1 LTRCQ
6 TFDNWQAF
14 AIHILTLTFRAHFEI
29 RGIIVQGGPGMPKWE
44 GGTGPL
50 PILLCVVVAGNA
62 SKVHNNIAITWNL
75 DKFHYTY
82 ANQNINHFFP
92 PKKGIKG

>member
-1 LTRCQ
+1 
-6 TFDNWQAF
+6 
-14 AIHILTLTFRAHFEI
+14 
-29 RGIIVQGGPGMPKWE
+29 MPKWE

-92 PKKGIKG
+92 LKRVLKDNSVILAPLPPARRAYASESGLPRPVPGRDGGG